1 MEKRPANGC
10 CKLSK
15 IKKKKRISPDFE
27 EMETSS
33 IRFESKEKIFEKV

>member
-1 MEKRPANGC
+1 MLQTVEN
-10 CKLSK
+10 
-15 IKKKKRISPDFE
+15 KKKKKKISPDFE